1 MKDSELYICSSCK
14 QYKKSNNFPKNKH
27 NKLRDGLSY
36 VCKNCYSTI
45 YNKNRIE
52 KATINKLDY
61 TLKMR
66 LNDSKQRAKKR
77 NIYNDIIIEDL
88 YELWNTQ
95 NGKCAIS
102 GIDLTVE
109 SYNGRVNTNVSID
122 RIDSTKGYT
131 KSNIQL
137 VCSTINMMKGSLNID
152 ELIFFC
158 ENILKQNNKL

>member
-1 MKDSELYICSSCK
+1 MKETDLYICSSCK
-14 QYKKSNNFPKNKH
+14 QYKKSNNYSKNKH

-52 KATINKLDY
+52 KAIVNKLDY
-61 TLKMR
+61 ILKMR

-77 NIYNDIIIEDL
+77 NIYNDIIIDDL
-88 YELWNTQ
+88 YELWNIQ

-102 GIDLTVE
+102 GIELTTE

-131 KSNIQL
+131 KLNIQL
-137 VCSTINMMKGSLNID
+137 VCSAVNMMKGTLATD

>member
-1 MKDSELYICSSCK
+1 MKETDLYICSSCK
-14 QYKKSNNFPKNKH
+14 QYKKSNNYSKNKH

-52 KATINKLDY
+52 KAIVNKLDY
-61 TLKMR
+61 ILKMR

-77 NIYNDIIIEDL
+77 NIYNDIIIDDL
-88 YELWNTQ
+88 YELWNIQ

-102 GIDLTVE
+102 GIELTTE

-131 KSNIQL
+131 KLNIQL
-137 VCSTINMMKGSLNID
+137 VCSAVNMMKGALSTD

-158 ENILKQNNKL
+158 KNILKQNNKL